1 MRLEAVETL
10 ESEGEALQ
18 SQMVLQIEGLRRE
31 VEDAGRASARLE
43 EEIRGV
49 VGQGVEDR
57 VSRLEMRGNCSC
69 PWAVF
74 DDIVLLYFFYIVF
87 LHISSFHP
95 NVML

>member
-18 SQMVLQIEGLRRE
+18 SQMVLQIEGLKRE

-49 VGQGVEDR
+49 VGQGVNAACGL
-57 VSRLEMRGNCSC
+57 SFAFCARGMC
-69 PWAVF
+69 
-74 DDIVLLYFFYIVF
+74 
-87 LHISSFHP
+87 
-95 NVML
+95 